1 MTRFHAFTIL
11 SLLLIAQVV
20 VGQVE
25 KIHPHHPQSPVTG
38 TAASK
43 SEMQQEPLFLS
54 IDHNIAGDKWA
65 ISVKAISSH
74 EHDMEKVEAIKE
86 SKLAQKLNSYRPSD
100 GAESYG
106 RAVYPEIGKNYEANW
121 STESTPPDNT
131 MAISN
136 AGIVVTANNDGI
148 EYYSASGSFLY
159 FDFWSDFFNDNS
171 LTASLY
177 DPKVIYDSGAD
188 RYVLIVLHG
197 STASTS
203 KVLVCFSKTNN
214 PMNGWWV
221 YKLTGNPLN
230 NNGWFDY
237 PSLGVSN
244 NEIYVTGNIF
254 RGNSFNQPVVYQIAK
269 AAGYAGQS
277 IDWQYWSD
285 LTANSIEPFSLV
297 PASYG
302 QQGNYGPGIYFVS
315 SESSGDSRIVLWDLT
330 DDMSGSPQLVGY
342 TINTE
347 AYSPAA
353 NAFQAGTSDQL
364 DNGDCRI
371 QSAFYLNGIVHFVFH
386 SDIGDGW
393 NGINYNRLNVATS
406 TNESHMYGLQGS
418 YDYAYPAVASFATSN
433 TDPTVMIAFLRC
445 SENSY
450 PEVRV
455 TNCDRD
461 FTWSPSTSVKEGET
475 YVDFLSDDV
484 ERWGD
489 YTGIC
494 RKHNSADPRVWLAG
508 CYGAD
513 INSQSSYNT
522 YKTWVA
528 EVKSGET
535 VSVQDPQI
543 REDLR
548 VFPNPTYNLFNIR
561 FTADG
566 LTPVQIDLYDAH
578 GSLVKNLYADT
589 PKPGENKLTFNQDAL
604 TPGTYILSIHSGPQI
619 LKNEKLVIVR

>member
-1 MTRFHAFTIL
+1 MTRLYIVAVL
-11 SLLLIAQVV
+11 SLLFSAPLTLAQ
-20 VGQVE
+20 E
-25 KIHPHHPQSPVTG
+25 TKIRPAHPSAET
-38 TAASK
+38 TSNAATR
-43 SEMQQEPLFLS
+43 SEVQQTPLYLS
-54 IDHNIAGDKWA
+54 VDHSAISNKWA
-65 ISVKAISSH
+65 ISVKPTSSH
-74 EHDMEKVEAIKE
+74 EHGSEKVEAIKE
-86 SKLAQKLNSYRPSD
+86 SKWPLKINSYKPSN
-100 GAESYG
+100 GVESNS

-121 STESTPPDNT
+121 SIESTPPDNT

-159 FDFWSDFFNDNS
+159 FDYWSDFFNDNS
-171 LTASLY
+171 LNASLF

-188 RYVLIVLHG
+188 RYVLILLHG
-197 STASTS
+197 SNANTS

-244 NEIYVTGNIF
+244 NEIYVTGNLF
-254 RGNSFNQPVVYQIAK
+254 RGNSFDQPVVYQIAK

-315 SESSGDSRIVLWDLT
+315 NESSGDSRIVLWDLT
-330 DDMSGSPQLVGY
+330 DDMTGNPQMIGY

-353 NAFQAGTSDQL
+353 NAFQAGTADQL

-386 SDIGDGW
+386 SDIGEGW
-393 NGINYNRLNVATS
+393 NGVNYNRLNVANS
-406 TNESHMYGLQGS
+406 TNASHMYGLQGS

-513 INSQSSYNT
+513 INSQSAYNT

-535 VSVQDPQI
+535 VSVEDPQTK
-543 REDLR
+543 EDVK
-548 VFPNPTYNLFNIR
+548 VFPNPAYNMFNIR
-561 FTADG
+561 FTSDG
-566 LTPVQIDLYDAH
+566 LSPVQIDLFDAN
-578 GSLVKNLYADT
+578 GVLVKTLYQDT
-589 PKPGENKLTFNQDAL
+589 PKSGENKLSFNQEAL
-604 TPGTYILSIHSGPQI
+604 TTGTYFLSIHSGSQI

>member
-1 MTRFHAFTIL
+1 MTRKLFLFAFSIL
-11 SLLLIAQVV
+11 LFTQVMKAQEVKIRPLHPPSSGINIA
-20 VGQVE
+20 
-25 KIHPHHPQSPVTG
+25 T
-38 TAASK
+38 K
-43 SEMQQEPLFLS
+43 SEVHHAPLYASLEQS
-54 IDHNIAGDKWA
+54 AAGEKWA
-65 ISVKAISSH
+65 ISVKSISSH
-74 EHDMEKVEAIKE
+74 EHGSAKVQMIKD
-86 SKLAQKLNSYRPSD
+86 SKLPAKINSFKPSD
-100 GAESYG
+100 GVESYS

-121 STESTPPDNT
+121 SIESTPPDNT

-159 FDFWSDFFNDNS
+159 FDYWSDFFNDNT
-171 LTASLY
+171 LNASLF
-177 DPKVIYDSGAD
+177 DPKVIYDSGSD

-197 STASTS
+197 SNANTS

-214 PMNGWWV
+214 PVNGWWV
-221 YKLTGNPLN
+221 YKLTGNPLG

-237 PSLGVSN
+237 PALGVSN
-244 NEIYVTGNIF
+244 NEIYITGNLF
-254 RGNSFNQPVVYQIAK
+254 KGNSYDQPLVYQIPK

-277 IDWQYWSD
+277 LDWQYWSD
-285 LTANSIEPFSLV
+285 LTASSIEPFSLV
-297 PASYG
+297 PASFG

-315 SESSGDSRIVLWDLT
+315 NESSGDSRIILWDLT
-330 DDMSGSPQLVGY
+330 DDMSGSPQMNGY

-353 NAFQAGTSDQL
+353 NALQSGTSDQL
-364 DNGDCRI
+364 DNGDCRV

-386 SDIGDGW
+386 SDIGEGW
-393 NGINYNRLNVATS
+393 NGINYNRLNVANS

-418 YDYAYPAVASFATSN
+418 YDYSYPAVASFATSN
-433 TDPTVMIAFLRC
+433 TDPTVMIAFLRS

-461 FTWSPSTSVKEGET
+461 FTWSPSTQVKEGET
-475 YVDFLSDDV
+475 YVDFLSDEV

-494 RKHNSADPRVWLAG
+494 RKHNSPDPRIWLAG

-513 INSQSSYNT
+513 INSQSAFNT

-528 EVKSGET
+528 EIKSGET
-535 VSVQDPQI
+535 VSVAEPEI
-543 REDLR
+543 AEEVK

-561 FTADG
+561 FTTDG
-566 LTPVQIDLYDAH
+566 LTPVQIDLLDAH
-578 GSLVKNLYADT
+578 GVIIRTLYHDT
-589 PKPGENKLTFNQDAL
+589 PKQGENKLTFNQDAL
-604 TPGTYILSIHSGPQI
+604 TPGTYILSIHSGTQI